1 MSDTVHTEKTK
12 YTLIEKKNS
21 NKHLSEDLG
30 EHSKKLTEIL
40 KKLECKLNCNGVS
53 IFLYNEENNTLELY
67 VKTKKTKVVER
78 EYDLNLYKNI
88 RARVI
93 ENKDGLRINII
104 KDNINKKYT
113 ELRNYYVFS
122 YAITCDDEFLGIINI
137 YGDKQYYISED
148 IQDCF
153 FDKIALMVKN
163 RKLSVKLSKEVEK
176 RIEIENE
183 LEMFLQTSTDLCG
196 IIIKKNDCVKLV
208 KTSKIWNQVLG
219 CDEKELND
227 MQLNDLIHP
236 DDLEKFNLS
245 IDKARKTGFGENLII
260 RHKCKNNQYKI
271 IEWNWRYLS
280 KGKIIILIGKDK
292 TEKLKL
298 IEDKK
303 KLEEIVNLEK
313 FRTEYFTNMSH
324 DLKTPLNIILTSV
337 QVMLTNLENEN
348 LSEHYKKMVRHLN
361 GVKQNSY
368 RLLRLVNNIIDI
380 TKIDR
385 GYYELKLGNYNIVSV
400 IEDITLSVVDYMNN
414 KNRKI
419 IFDTTEEEIIV
430 ACDPEKIERI
440 ILNLL
445 SNALKYTNEN
455 GVIEIN
461 IETDEENKNV
471 IVHVKNDGELIPKED
486 CEKIFYRFKQ
496 SEKLLERRC
505 EGSGIG
511 LALVKSLIE
520 LHGGRIWV
528 NTELAKGAEFIFAIP
543 IKIVGN
549 ECEDNIQSK
558 NISSKIEKCT
568 IEFSEI
574 YSI

>member
-67 VKTKKTKVVER
+67 VKTKKTKVIER

-419 IFDTTEEEIIV
+419 IFDTTEEEIIL

>member
-1 MSDTVHTEKTK
+1 MSDKVHTENRK

-21 NKHLSEDLG
+21 NKHLSEELG

-40 KKLECKLNCNGVS
+40 KKLEYKLNCNGVS
-53 IFLYNEENNTLELY
+53 VFLYDEENNALELY
-67 VKTKKTKVVER
+67 VKTEKTKVVER

-113 ELRNYYVFS
+113 ELRNSYVFS
-122 YAITCDDEFLGIINI
+122 YAITYDDEFLGIINI
-137 YGDKQYYISED
+137 YGNKKYYISEY

-153 FDKIALMVKN
+153 FDKIALVVKN
-163 RKLSVKLSKEVEK
+163 RKSSLELSREVEK

-183 LEMFLQTSTDLCG
+183 LEMFLQTSTDLGG

-208 KTSKIWNQVLG
+208 KSSKRWKQVLDW
-219 CDEKELND
+219 DEKELND
-227 MQLNDLIHP
+227 MRLNNLIHP
-236 DDLEKFNLS
+236 DDLEKFNLE
-245 IDKARKTGFGENLII
+245 IDKALKNGFGENLII

-292 TEKLKL
+292 TEQLKL

-303 KLEEIVNLEK
+303 KLEEIVDLEK

-337 QVMLTNLENEN
+337 QVMLANFENED

-385 GYYELKLGNYNIVSV
+385 GYYKLKLGNYNIVSV

-414 KNRKI
+414 KKRKI

-461 IETDEENKNV
+461 IETDEEKKNV

-486 CEKIFYRFKQ
+486 CDKIFYRFKQ

-520 LHGGRIWV
+520 LHGGCIWV
-528 NTELAKGAEFIFAIP
+528 NTELAKGAEFIFLIP
-543 IKIVGN
+543 IKTVGN

-568 IEFSEI
+568 IEFSDI

>member
-67 VKTKKTKVVER
+67 VKTKKTKVIER

-104 KDNINKKYT
+104 KDNIHKKYT

-219 CDEKELND
+219 CDEKELNE

-271 IEWNWRYLS
+271 IEWNWKYLS

-419 IFDTTEEEIIV
+419 IFDTTEEEIIL